1 MDAKSI
7 GSIIASLRKKN
18 GMTQAALAQK
28 LNVSDKTI
36 SKWESGYGYPEITQF
51 PIIAGLFGISIDY
64 LMTGERKGIA
74 LCGNILTDV
83 VKDISEYPKIGML
96 ADIHHIKQAVGGCV
110 PNTGISLAKMD
121 ETLPISAIGQI
132 GEDEH
137 GQYVL
142 SQLHLYGINTR
153 GVTSSP
159 EAPTGFSD
167 VMSLPSGE
175 RTFFHA
181 RGANAEMVP
190 ENVDVSALDCSLFH
204 FGYIMLMDGFDAP
217 DAEYGTALARLLSN
231 VQKQGIKT
239 SVDMVSS
246 STGDFKKTAIPALKH
261 CNYAIVNEVES
272 CAIFGLDPRKEDGSL
287 HLENVQTAMKKMAE
301 CGVSDKVIVH
311 SKEMGIA
318 LDVPGGKFTIV
329 PSLKIPKEQIKGSVG
344 AGDAYCAGCLY
355 GLYNDYPDQTLLEF
369 ASAAAAC
376 NLFAENSI
384 DGMRSKAEIEK
395 IMTQYERISL
405 E

>member
-7 GSIIASLRKKN
+7 GAIISSLRKKS

-36 SKWESGYGYPEITQF
+36 SKWESGYGFPEITQF
-51 PIIAGLFGISIDY
+51 PIIAGLFGVSIDY

-83 VKDISEYPKIGML
+83 VKDIAEYPKIGML
-96 ADIHHIKQAVGGCV
+96 ADIHHIKQAVGGSV

-121 ETLPISAIGQI
+121 ETLPISAIGRI
-132 GEDEH
+132 GDDEH
-137 GQYVL
+137 GRWVL
-142 SQLHLYGINTR
+142 SQLQQHGISTR
-153 GVTSSP
+153 GISVSP
-159 EAPTGFSD
+159 KAPTGFSD

-190 ENVDVSALDCSLFH
+190 EDVDVSTLDCNLLH
-204 FGYIMLMDGFDAP
+204 FGYIMLMDGFDAA
-217 DAEYGTALARLLSN
+217 DEEYGTKLARLLHD
-231 VQKQGIKT
+231 VRKTGIKT

-246 STGDFKKTAIPALKH
+246 STGDFAKTAIPALEY

-272 CAIFGLDPRKEDGSL
+272 CAIFGLNPRKEDDSL
-287 HLENVQTAMKKMAE
+287 HLENVKEAMRKMAE
-301 CGVSDKVIVH
+301 CGVCDKVIVH

-318 LDVPGGKFTIV
+318 LDVPSGKFTVV

-355 GLYNDYPDQTLLEF
+355 GLYNDYPDEALLEF

-376 NLFAENSI
+376 NLFAENSV
-384 DGMRSKAEIEK
+384 DGMRSKAEILK
-395 IMTQYERISL
+395 VMNQYERISL
-405 E
+405 

>member
-7 GSIIASLRKKN
+7 GLIIARLRKKS
-18 GMTQAALAQK
+18 GMTQAVLAQK

-51 PIIAGLFGISIDY
+51 PILAGLFGVSIDY

-83 VKDISEYPKIGML
+83 VKDIAEYPKIGML

-121 ETLPISAIGQI
+121 EALPISAIGKI
-132 GEDEH
+132 GNDEH

-142 SQLHLYGINTR
+142 SQLQKHGISTR
-153 GVTSSP
+153 GISVSA

-190 ENVDVSALDCSLFH
+190 EDVDVTTLDCNLLH
-204 FGYIMLMDGFDAP
+204 FGYIMLMDGFDAADP
-217 DAEYGTALARLLSN
+217 EYGTALARLLHD
-231 VQKQGIKT
+231 VRELGIKT

-246 STGDFKKTAIPALKH
+246 STGDFSKTAIPALKY

-272 CAIFGLDPRKEDGSL
+272 CAIWGLDPRKADGSL
-287 HLENVQTAMKKMAE
+287 HLENVKTAMVKMAE
-301 CGVSDKVIVH
+301 SGVCDKVVVH
-311 SKEMGIA
+311 SKEMGIS
-318 LDVPGGKFTIV
+318 LDVPTGKFTVV

-344 AGDAYCAGCLY
+344 AGDAFCAGCLY
-355 GLYNDYPDQTLLEF
+355 GLYNEYPDEALLEF

-376 NLFAENSI
+376 NLFAENSV
-384 DGMRSKAEIEK
+384 DGMRSKSEIQK
-395 IMTQYERISL
+395 VMNQYERISL
-405 E
+405 

>member
-7 GSIIASLRKKN
+7 GLIIARLRKKN
-18 GMTQAALAQK
+18 GMTQAVLAQK

-36 SKWESGYGYPEITQF
+36 SKWESGYGFPEITQF
-51 PIIAGLFGISIDY
+51 PILAGLFGVSIDY

-74 LCGNILTDV
+74 LCGTILTDV
-83 VKDISEYPKIGML
+83 VKDIAEYPKIGML

-121 ETLPISAIGQI
+121 ESLPISAIGKI
-132 GEDEH
+132 GNDDH

-142 SQLHLYGINTR
+142 SQLQQHGISTR
-153 GVTSSP
+153 SIIVSA

-190 ENVDVSALDCSLFH
+190 EDVDVATLDCNLLH

-217 DAEYGTALARLLSN
+217 DAEYGTALARMLHS
-231 VQKQGIKT
+231 VQEAGIKT

-246 STGDFKKTAIPALKH
+246 STGDFSKTAIPALKY

-272 CAIFGLDPRKEDGSL
+272 CAIWGIDPRNPDGTL
-287 HLENVQTAMKKMAE
+287 NLENVKTAMNKMAQ

-311 SKEMGIA
+311 AKEIGIA
-318 LDVPGGKFTIV
+318 LDVAGGKFTVV

-355 GLYNDYPDQTLLEF
+355 GLYNDYPDEALLEF

-376 NLFAENSI
+376 NLFAENSV
-384 DGMRSKAEIEK
+384 DGMRSKSEIQK
-395 IMTQYERISL
+395 VMNQYERLSL
-405 E
+405 

>member
-7 GSIIASLRKKN
+7 GNIIARLRKKS
-18 GMTQAALAQK
+18 GMTQAVLAQK

-36 SKWESGYGYPEITQF
+36 SKWESGYGFPEITQF
-51 PIIAGLFGISIDY
+51 PILAGLFGVSIDY

-74 LCGNILTDV
+74 ICGNILTDV
-83 VKDISEYPKIGML
+83 VKDIAEYPKIGML

-121 ETLPISAIGQI
+121 ETLPISAIGKI
-132 GEDEH
+132 GNDEH

-142 SQLHLYGINTR
+142 SQLQQHGISTR
-153 GVTSSP
+153 GVSVSA

-190 ENVDVSALDCSLFH
+190 ENVDVATLDCNLLH
-204 FGYIMLMDGFDAP
+204 FGYIMLMDGFDAA
-217 DAEYGTALARLLSN
+217 DEEYGTALARLLHS
-231 VQKQGIKT
+231 VQELGIKT

-246 STGDFKKTAIPALKH
+246 STGDFSKTAIPALKY

-272 CAIFGLDPRKEDGSL
+272 CAIWNLDPRKEDGSI
-287 HLENVQTAMKKMAE
+287 HLENVKTAMVKMAE
-301 CGVSDKVIVH
+301 SGVSDKVIVH
-311 SKEMGIA
+311 AKEIGIV
-318 LDVPGGKFTIV
+318 LDVPTGKFTTV

-355 GLYNDYPDQTLLEF
+355 GLYHDYPDESLLEF

-376 NLFAENSI
+376 NLFAENSV
-384 DGMRSKAEIEK
+384 DGMRSKSEIQK
-395 IMTQYERISL
+395 VMDQYERISL
-405 E
+405 

>member
-7 GSIIASLRKKN
+7 GNIIARLRKKS
-18 GMTQAALAQK
+18 GMTQAVLAQK

-36 SKWESGYGYPEITQF
+36 SKWESGYGFPEITQF
-51 PIIAGLFGISIDY
+51 PILAGLFGVSIDY

-74 LCGNILTDV
+74 ICGNILTDV
-83 VKDISEYPKIGML
+83 VKDIAEYPKIGML

-121 ETLPISAIGQI
+121 ETLPISAIGKI
-132 GEDEH
+132 GNDEH

-142 SQLHLYGINTR
+142 SQLQQHGISTR
-153 GVTSSP
+153 GVAVSA

-190 ENVDVSALDCSLFH
+190 EDVDVATLDCNLFH
-204 FGYIMLMDGFDAP
+204 FGYIMLMDGFDAA
-217 DAEYGTALARLLSN
+217 DQEYGTALARLLHS
-231 VQKQGIKT
+231 VQEMGIKT

-246 STGDFKKTAIPALKH
+246 STGDFKKTALPALKY

-272 CAIFGLDPRKEDGSL
+272 CAIWGLNPRKADGSL
-287 HLENVQTAMKKMAE
+287 HLENVKTAMAKMAE
-301 CGVSDKVIVH
+301 SGVSDKVIVH
-311 SKEMGIA
+311 AKEIGIA
-318 LDVPGGKFTIV
+318 LDVPTGKFTVV

-355 GLYNDYPDQTLLEF
+355 GLYNDYPDEALLEF

-376 NLFAENSI
+376 NLFAENSV
-384 DGMRSKAEIEK
+384 DGMRSKSEIQK
-395 IMTQYERISL
+395 VMNQYERLSF
-405 E
+405 

>member
-7 GSIIASLRKKN
+7 GTIIARLRKKN
-18 GMTQAALAQK
+18 GLTQAALAQK

-51 PIIAGLFGISIDY
+51 PILAGLFGVSIDY

-83 VKDISEYPKIGML
+83 VKDIAEYPKIGML
-96 ADIHHIKQAVGGCV
+96 ADIHHVKQAVGGAV

-121 ETLPISAIGQI
+121 ESLPISALGKIGN
-132 GEDEH
+132 DDY

-142 SQLHLYGINTR
+142 SQLQNYGISTR
-153 GVTSSP
+153 GVLVSNT
-159 EAPTGFSD
+159 APTSFSD

-181 RGANAEMVP
+181 RGANVEMVP
-190 ENVDVSALDCSLFH
+190 ADVDVATLDCNLFH
-204 FGYIMLMDGFDAP
+204 FGYIMLMNGFDAP
-217 DAEYGTALARLLSN
+217 DAEYGTALAHLLHD
-231 VQKQGIKT
+231 VQEQGIKT

-246 STGDFKKTAIPALKH
+246 STGNFAETAIPALKY

-272 CAIFGLDPRKEDGSL
+272 CAIWGLEPRDEQERIN
-287 HLENVQTAMKKMAE
+287 LENVKTAMLKMAE
-301 CGVSDKVIVH
+301 GGVSDKVIVH
-311 SKEMGIA
+311 AKEVGIA
-318 LDVPGGKFTIV
+318 LDVPTGKFTVV

-355 GLYNDYPDQTLLEF
+355 GLYNDYPDQALLEF

-376 NLFAENSI
+376 NLFAENSV
-384 DGMRSKAEIEK
+384 DGMRSKAEIQKVMETYK
-395 IMTQYERISL
+395 RL
-405 E
+405 PL

>member
-7 GSIIASLRKKN
+7 GTIIARLRKKS

-36 SKWESGYGYPEITQF
+36 SKWESGYGFPEITQF
-51 PIIAGLFGISIDY
+51 PILANLFGVSIDY

-83 VKDISEYPKIGML
+83 VKDIEEYPQIGML

-121 ETLPISAIGQI
+121 EALPISAIGRI
-132 GEDEH
+132 GDDEH
-137 GQYVL
+137 GRYVL
-142 SQLHLYGINTR
+142 SQLQHHGISTR
-153 GVTSSP
+153 GITTSP
-159 EAPTGFSD
+159 QAPTGFSD

-190 ENVDVSALDCSLFH
+190 ENVDVETLDCNLFH
-204 FGYIMLMDGFDAP
+204 FGYIMLMDGFDAA
-217 DAEYGTALARLLSN
+217 DESYGTALARLLCA

-246 STGDFKKTAIPALKH
+246 STGDFAKTAIPALKY

-272 CAIFGLDPRKEDGSL
+272 CAIFGLAPRKEDGSI
-287 HLENVQTAMKKMAE
+287 HLENVKTAMIKMAE
-301 CGVSDKVIVH
+301 CGVSDKVIIH
-311 SKEMGIA
+311 SKELGIA
-318 LDVPGGKFTIV
+318 LDVASGKFTVV

-355 GLYNDYPDQTLLEF
+355 GLYNNYPDQALLEF
-369 ASAAAAC
+369 SSAAAAC
-376 NLFAENSI
+376 NLFAENSV
-384 DGMRSKAEIEK
+384 DGMRSKSEIEK
-395 IMTQYERISL
+395 VMEQYERISL
-405 E
+405 

>member
-7 GSIIASLRKKN
+7 GNIIARLRKKS
-18 GMTQAALAQK
+18 GMTQAVLAQK

-36 SKWESGYGYPEITQF
+36 SKWESGYGFPEITQF
-51 PIIAGLFGISIDY
+51 PILAGLFGVSIDY

-74 LCGNILTDV
+74 ICGNILTDV
-83 VKDISEYPKIGML
+83 VKDIAEYPKIGML

-121 ETLPISAIGQI
+121 ETLPISAIGKI
-132 GEDEH
+132 GNDEH

-142 SQLHLYGINTR
+142 SQLQQHGISTR
-153 GVTSSP
+153 GVSVSA

-190 ENVDVSALDCSLFH
+190 EDVDVATLDCNLLH
-204 FGYIMLMDGFDAP
+204 FGYIMLMDGFDAA
-217 DAEYGTALARLLSN
+217 DEEYGTALARLLHS
-231 VQKQGIKT
+231 VQELGIKT

-246 STGDFKKTAIPALKH
+246 STGDFSKTAIPPLKY

-272 CAIFGLDPRKEDGSL
+272 CAIWGLEPRKEDGSI
-287 HLENVQTAMKKMAE
+287 HLENVKTAMIKMAE
-301 CGVSDKVIVH
+301 SGVSDKVIVH
-311 SKEMGIA
+311 AKEIGIV
-318 LDVPGGKFTIV
+318 LDVPGGKFTVV

-355 GLYNDYPDQTLLEF
+355 GLYHDYPDQALLEF

-376 NLFAENSI
+376 NLFAENSV
-384 DGMRSKAEIEK
+384 DGMRSKNEIQK
-395 IMTQYERISL
+395 VMAQYERISL
-405 E
+405 